1 MSQSAE
7 HYAITVRRVSIEGE
21 EFWRATVRELP
32 DVAEFAETR
41 EEAID
46 LALDS
51 IETLKQAAKEEGR
64 EFPEPLEEEDEF
76 SGRVTLRLPKF
87 LHREIAMQA
96 QLEDVSLNSY
106 IVATLAKCS
115 TPRLSQVGVAAGLG
129 SDFSMRGAY
138 GAYGVYFAPHHSVG
152 VVPAPSFGLIEI
164 SPEATIG
171 KIETAP
177 TVAQGSPAVAGN
189 FIYPMKGEHA
199 AVPPEALLHFH
210 HNGDRKVRSRA

>member
-51 IETLKQAAKEEGR
+51 IETLKQAAKEEGK
-64 EFPEPLEEEDEF
+64 EFPEPLEEEEEY
-76 SGRVTLRLPKF
+76 SGRVTLRLPKS

-96 QLEDVSLNSY
+96 QLEDVSLNTY
-106 IVATLAKCS
+106 IVTALAMRS
-115 TPRLSQVGVAAGLG
+115 TPHLSQAV
-129 SDFSMRGAY
+129 SSNDFSMYGLLGAGY
-138 GAYGVYFAPHHSVG
+138 GGFAPQQYVG
-152 VVPAPSFGLIEI
+152 ATSAPSVGLIEI
-164 SPEATIG
+164 SHPTIG
-171 KIETAP
+171 NIGTPP
-177 TVAQGSPAVAGN
+177 TVVQGSAAIAGYIIYPTEEELAVA
-189 FIYPMKGEHA
+189 
-199 AVPPEALLHFH
+199 PPAALLHRQ
-210 HNGDRKVRSRA
+210 NRGERKVRRA